1 MKFRIVGGGGKSV
14 LTLAAVVACCALM
27 VGCGLK
33 HPAKA
38 PFSSTECKSMTQADA
53 LAELQAAGFTEVT
66 TAEVET
72 VSRAK
77 DGKVE
82 SIIINGEDYYKKDKA
97 WENNVPVDVTSYK
110 LKEFPVEMN
119 VETSG
124 ESDSPIFTVHTNLPE
139 GATLRLTLTGDD
151 FKKNETVK
159 VENGMASS
167 NDAFHGSRPLRG
179 KYLFTVTMD
188 MKDQLWNGVASKVG
202 VEGEC
207 LTGELVRKK
216 DDSDAQYVYLE
227 YPYTSDYE
235 DGETAHKIS
244 EDEMT
249 ALLENALAQGFG
261 SDYQLDKDDAG
272 YTVYIWSDG
281 NAMCAALAKA
291 GYTEQEKAWKNVVS
305 SVVSASQAI
314 QNTLTENG
322 YGDYVSVVN
331 LLNDTDHS
339 YVLCTATMGMLLF
352 DCTE

>member
-1 MKFRIVGGGGKSV
+1 
-14 LTLAAVVACCALM
+14 
-27 VGCGLK
+27 
-33 HPAKA
+33 
-38 PFSSTECKSMTQADA
+38 MTQADA
-53 LAELQAAGFTEVT
+53 LAELQEAGFTEIT

-82 SIIINGEDYYKKDKA
+82 SIIINGEDYYKKDKT
-97 WENNVPVDVTSYK
+97 WENNVPVDVTAYK
-110 LKEFPVEMN
+110 LKEFLVEMN
-119 VETSG
+119 VETRG

-151 FKKNETVK
+151 FQKNETVK

-179 KYLFTVTMD
+179 EYLFTVTMD
-188 MKDQLWNGVASKVG
+188 MKDQLWNGVASEVG

-244 EDEMT
+244 EEEMT

-291 GYTEQEKAWKNVVS
+291 GYTEQEKAWKNVVL
-305 SVVSASQAI
+305 SVVAW
-314 QNTLTENG
+314 
-322 YGDYVSVVN
+322 
-331 LLNDTDHS
+331 
-339 YVLCTATMGMLLF
+339 
-352 DCTE
+352 

>member
-1 MKFRIVGGGGKSV
+1 
-14 LTLAAVVACCALM
+14 
-27 VGCGLK
+27 
-33 HPAKA
+33 
-38 PFSSTECKSMTQADA
+38 
-53 LAELQAAGFTEVT
+53 
-66 TAEVET
+66 
-72 VSRAK
+72 
-77 DGKVE
+77 
-82 SIIINGEDYYKKDKA
+82 
-97 WENNVPVDVTSYK
+97 
-110 LKEFPVEMN
+110 
-119 VETSG
+119 
-124 ESDSPIFTVHTNLPE
+124 
-139 GATLRLTLTGDD
+139 
-151 FKKNETVK
+151 
-159 VENGMASS
+159 MASS

-179 KYLFTVTMD
+179 EYLFTVTMD
-188 MKDQLWNGVASKVG
+188 MKDQLWNGVASEVG

-227 YPYTSDYE
+227 YPYTSNYE

-244 EDEMT
+244 EDGMT
-249 ALLENALAQGFG
+249 ALLKNALAQGFG

-291 GYTEQEKAWKNVVS
+291 GYAEQEKAWKDVVS

-314 QNTLTENG
+314 QNKLTENG
-322 YGDYVSVVN
+322 YGDCVSVIN